1 MDAFAAMNDCQDHL
15 LALAHAHIER
25 EILEQFHG
33 AIEDVPTAKLQ
44 SILETLRD
52 LFALS
57 RIEADRGWFL
67 EEGYIEG
74 VKARKIRSLVNRLC
88 YEVRLQALPL
98 VDSFAIP
105 DELLGA
111 PIALGEFAPE
121 RPAEG

>member
-15 LALAHAHIER
+15 LALAHAHVER
-25 EILEQFHG
+25 EILQQFHD
-33 AIEDVPTAKLQ
+33 AIDDVPATQLQ
-44 SILETLRD
+44 SILKTLCD

-67 EEGYIEG
+67 EQGYIEG
-74 VKARKIRSLVNRLC
+74 NKARKIRTVVNRLC
-88 YEVRLQALPL
+88 HEVRLQALPL

-111 PIALGEFAPE
+111 PIALGEFATE
-121 RPAEG
+121 RPPGG